1 MGIWITGF
9 WRYFGTALT
18 LIFVVIADA
27 LMPLNLPSIPGIP
40 KFAVTAEIFY
50 IVIILLY
57 LITLIISNEENPNKI

>member
-9 WRYFGTALT
+9 WGWFSTALGSVFVVVADALT
-18 LIFVVIADA
+18 L
-27 LMPLNLPSIPGIP
+27 LNLPSKTGIP
-40 KFAVTAEIFY
+40 KFAVAAEIFY